1 MAKVSD
7 LKNSKYLAK
16 EDCGPQGLKVVIAGY
31 EQKDVSKDS
40 DPTELKY
47 ILQFRGEV
55 KPMILNCTNGERIQA
70 VTGSD
75 DLDDWIGKEI
85 VLYND
90 PDVMFAGE
98 KVGGLRVFVPQQ
110 IPQAAQQQ
118 PPQGLGI
125 PNPNHDPDPAPPTPG
140 DDVPF

>member
-47 ILQFRGEV
+47 ILQFQGDV

-75 DLDDWIGKEI
+75 DLDDWIGKQI

-98 KVGGLRVFVPQQ
+98 KVGGLRVYVPQQ
-110 IPQAAQQQ
+110 VPGVAQQQ
-118 PPQGLGI
+118 PQGPGT
-125 PNPNHDPDPAPPTPG
+125 PNPDYNPNPAPPKPG